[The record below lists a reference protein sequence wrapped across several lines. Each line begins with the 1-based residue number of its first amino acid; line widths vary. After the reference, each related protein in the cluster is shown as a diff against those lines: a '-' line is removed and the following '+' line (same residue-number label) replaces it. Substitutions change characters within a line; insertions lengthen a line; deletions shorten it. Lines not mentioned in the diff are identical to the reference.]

1 MIRTVLLTVFLA
13 VYTLLLGPP
22 MVLYAALSGSVEG
35 LYWTGVEGVRF
46 IIRRVG
52 VRTRVEGLENIPS
65 GPCIFASNHTSN
77 ADGPAIVGA
86 IPRRIAILAKKS
98 LFNIPVV
105 GTAFRQARFVPVD
118 RGKPERAKASI
129 ELAAGYVRQG
139 TSYLIFPEGTRS
151 KDGRLRPFKGGALL
165 LAIDGGAPVVPVACI
180 GAHRILPKNSL
191 RIRSGEVLVRFCPP
205 IDASAYKPE
214 ERAKLA
220 ERVRAAI
227 AAALPEDQRPLV

>member
-46 IIRRVG
+46 IMRRVG

-98 LFNIPVV
+98 LFAIPVV

-118 RGKPERAKASI
+118 RRKPERAKASI

-151 KDGRLRPFKGGALL
+151 RDGRLRPFKGGALL

-227 AAALPEDQRPLV
+227 AAALPEDQRPLA

>member
-46 IIRRVG
+46 IMRRVG

-77 ADGPAIVGA
+77 ADGPAITGA

-98 LFNIPVV
+98 LFTIPVV

-205 IDASAYKPE
+205 IDAAAYKPA

-227 AAALPEDQRPLV
+227 AAALPEDQRPLA